1 MKPEATA
8 NKSDFSFRFKQKWFE
23 TALAFFFIATVFGA
37 LMRLAWIVEL
47 PESVD
52 YKHLLHAHSHI
63 AMLGWVFTALSG
75 ALLFMIGGNPEKR
88 GAYQRVLGL
97 NVLAGIGMAIFFTY
111 QGYGALSIGFSTIHL
126 LTAYYFAYLYLN
138 DLRGKNVRGMEVTF
152 ARWAVYWMLFSSL
165 GLWAIGPVSVW
176 LGKTHALYYASIQF
190 FLHFQ
195 FNGWFTYAVLALLI
209 YFFKKRGK
217 NIKIKDSIFWMLQLS
232 LVLTYALSITWS
244 TPETS
249 LFYLNSLGVVLQTV
263 AFGVI
268 LYQLLKN
275 FRLKL
280 FGNDITGVLLSY
292 GLLSLLLKILIQ
304 SAVAIPAVAE
314 VSYIIRSN
322 IIGFIHLVVLGS
334 ISLPLLAILIEERLL
349 PTGKMARYGYGLL
362 ILAFFTTELTL
373 FTQGILFWIKAGF
386 IPYFH
391 EILLTFTLF
400 FPIGLL
406 MVLSRLKIQRNSALS
421 QVPV

>member
-1 MKPEATA
+1 MKPGATT
-8 NKSDFSFRFKQKWFE
+8 NMTDFSFNFKQKWFE
-23 TALAFFFIATVFGA
+23 TALAFFFVATIFGA

-47 PESVD
+47 PASVD

-75 ALLFMIGGNPEKR
+75 ALLFMIGGNPENR
-88 GAYQRVLGL
+88 SAYKKVLGL

-111 QGYGALSIGFSTIHL
+111 QGYGALSIGFSTVHL

-138 DLRGKNVRGMEVTF
+138 DLKRKTDRGSEHTF
-152 ARWAVYWMLFSSL
+152 ARWAVYWMLVSTL

-217 NIKIKDSIFWMLQLS
+217 HIAIKNSIFWILQLS
-232 LVLTYALSITWS
+232 LVLTYTLSITWS
-244 TPETS
+244 TPETF
-249 LFYLNSLGVVLQTV
+249 LFYLNSLGVVLQTF
-263 AFGVI
+263 ALGII
-268 LYQLLKN
+268 LYQFLKN

-280 FGNDITGVLLSY
+280 FGSDTVNVLLSY
-292 GLLSLLLKILIQ
+292 GLLSLVLKILIQ
-304 SAVAIPAVAE
+304 SAVAIPAIAE
-314 VSYIIRSN
+314 VSYVIRSN

-334 ISLPLLAILIEERLL
+334 VSLPLLAILVEERLI
-349 PTGKMARYGYGLL
+349 PSGKMARYGYGLL

-373 FTQGILFWIKAGF
+373 FTQGVLFWVKEGF
-386 IPYFH
+386 IPFYH
-391 EILLTFTLF
+391 EILLTFTIL

-406 MVLSRLKIQRNSALS
+406 VVLSSLKVQRNNALKH
-421 QVPV
+421 VPA